1 MFSTDEAKKFQLPPA
16 AIASLRSHSFAVTSI
31 DISHNYLLVSADEGG
46 WVIVWSLSIRRP
58 LAVFKPHD
66 KSIIKAKW
74 VEFPSDK
81 RLLLMTHGRDNKL
94 KVFHYDMNESYTTTL
109 PTQKSDPTCFKSPWQ
124 IHSQDVNAL
133 NFCAVAVQGHNLA
146 LPNTLSS
153 QRIDIYQ
160 IFPEF
165 VRLFF
170 GIDPD
175 NPSAS
180 MDSFSEDRNRGIV
193 MALILTETRLVA
205 GYESGE
211 VAFYQIDMTKEK
223 PHITLLSVLKSHK
236 QPVLSLANDLS
247 SDTVLSISADSHIVK
262 YDINTGTLVDQVNTK
277 HTGLGH
283 IAVRS
288 DGKIFATAGWDGF
301 IRVFD
306 LQSMGY
312 LSSFKCA
319 QKSVKC
325 VVFSPIKREKTAS
338 EKSKDDNRNKDS
350 SETDGKSDKSVFIK
364 SLEITKTKSAGRDL
378 SQRLMARTA
387 DTHWL
392 AVGRADGVV
401 DLFNIY

>member
-1 MFSTDEAKKFQLPPA
+1 MFSVDEAKKFQLPPA
-16 AIASLRSHSFAVTSI
+16 ATASLRGHAFAVTSI
-31 DISHNYLLVSADEGG
+31 DISRQSLLASADEGG
-46 WVIVWSLSIRRP
+46 WVIIWSLATRRP

-66 KSIIKAKW
+66 KSIIKVQW
-74 VEFPSDK
+74 IEFPGDE
-81 RLLLMTHGRDNKL
+81 RVLLLTHARDNKL
-94 KVFHYDMNESYTTTL
+94 KIFHYDMKDTYTTAL
-109 PTQKSDPTCFKSPWQ
+109 PMQKSDPTAFKSPWQ

-133 NFCAVAVQGHNLA
+133 NFCAAAIQGHNLA

-160 IFPEF
+160 IIPEF

-180 MDSFSEDRNRGIV
+180 IDTFSEDRNRGIV
-193 MALILTETRLVA
+193 MALILTKNRLVA

-211 VAFYQIDMTKEK
+211 VAFYQINMAKEK
-223 PHITLLSVLKSHK
+223 PQISLMSILKSHK
-236 QPVLSLANDLS
+236 QPVLSLAKDES
-247 SDTVLSISADSHIVK
+247 SEFVLSISADSQIVK
-262 YDINTGTLVDQVNTK
+262 YDINTGMLVDQVDTK

-283 IAVRS
+283 VAVRS
-288 DGKIFATAGWDGF
+288 DGRIFATAGWDGF

-306 LQSMGY
+306 LQTMGY

-325 VVFSPIKREKTAS
+325 VAFSPLKKEDPTSESTDKSSSQDQAT
-338 EKSKDDNRNKDS
+338 EKSVS
-350 SETDGKSDKSVFIK
+350 SALGEVSQKR
-364 SLEITKTKSAGRDL
+364 SAARGL

-392 AVGRADGVV
+392 AVGRVDGVV